1 MRKLAVLA
9 VLALGLAWAQQPRL
23 FGEALSGGVTLAPS
37 FGLSAQVAA
46 GATQVLGPLDL
57 RASASIFFV
66 NLPSGS
72 ITGFGVA
79 ADVLF
84 PLPLETA
91 PLRLDVGVGLGL
103 VGVGG
108 LTDFGARALVG
119 LEFPIQGPLSVR
131 LEPTLSYS
139 FNSQQFAFGANLGPR
154 VYLR

>member
-57 RASASIFFV
+57 RASASIFF
-66 NLPSGS
+66 SGS